1 MIPVH
6 HFAFCRFNHIVVA
19 VDHPNSS
26 CSVVGPVEGALDGAS
41 HAGGTD
47 IFAMKLDSA
56 GAHQWTYQTGSPG
69 EDNAEAV
76 LGGAFSAKLRKSSVN
91 NASC

>member
-1 MIPVH
+1 MVPVH
-6 HFAFCRFNHIVVA
+6 HFVFCFLTRIMVA
-19 VDHPNSS
+19 VDYPNSS

-56 GAHQWTYQTGSPG
+56 GAHQWTYETGSPG
-69 EDNAEAV
+69 EDNAEAI
-76 LGGAFSAKLRKSSVN
+76 LGGDFSAKLRTSSLN